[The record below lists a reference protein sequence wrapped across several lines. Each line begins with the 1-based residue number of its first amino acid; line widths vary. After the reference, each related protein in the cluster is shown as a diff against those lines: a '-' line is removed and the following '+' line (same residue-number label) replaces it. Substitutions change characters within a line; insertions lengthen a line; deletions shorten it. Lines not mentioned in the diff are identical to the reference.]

1 MSLWRRAMVY
11 LGLQDDE
18 EFEDYA
24 HSHQYD
30 DEYES
35 YDQYSDENVGRAPTP
50 RVAAAVPGDRGERV
64 SSEPADP
71 RVSRGPALRDPVG
84 VEAAP
89 SVRPLPRDQASGES
103 SAVRPIPSSGGGG
116 VAPVH
121 VVEPDGFNDAQ
132 EVGDRLKGH
141 QAVVLNLRSVS
152 RELQRRLIDFS
163 SGLAYGTGGSMSRVD
178 DQVFLLAPSGVEV
191 SQEEKDRLQA
201 RDYRA

>member
-18 EFEDYA
+18 EFADYA
-24 HSHQYD
+24 HAHQYD
-30 DEYES
+30 DDEYGQ
-35 YDQYSDENVGRAPTP
+35 YDQYAEETVRPTNARVGTP
-50 RVAAAVPGDRGERV
+50 MPDASPAAAAA
-64 SSEPADP
+64 PADP

-84 VEAAP
+84 VESAP
-89 SVRPLPRDQASGES
+89 SVRPLPREPATGES
-103 SAVRPIPSSGGGG
+103 SAVRPIPASGST
-116 VAPVH
+116 APGPTH

-132 EVGDRLKGH
+132 EVGDRLKGN
-141 QAVVLNLRSVS
+141 QAVVLDLRNVS

-178 DQVFLLAPSGVEV
+178 DQVFLLAPAGVEV

>member
-1 MSLWRRAMVY
+1 MVY

-24 HSHQYD
+24 HAHQYD
-30 DEYES
+30 DDYGQYE
-35 YDQYSDENVGRAPTP
+35 QAYSDDAVRPAPAARGP
-50 RVAAAVPGDRGERV
+50 VAPAAVPDAGGEAV
-64 SSEPADP
+64 GAPADP

-84 VEAAP
+84 VESAP
-89 SVRPLPRDQASGES
+89 SVRPLPREQPSGETG
-103 SAVRPIPSSGGGG
+103 AVWPIPANSGGAPG
-116 VAPVH
+116 PVH

-132 EVGDRLKGH
+132 EVGDRLKSN

-163 SGLAYGTGGSMSRVD
+163 SGLAYGIGGSMSRVD

-201 RDYRA
+201 RDYRN

>member
-18 EFEDYA
+18 GYEDYA
-24 HSHQYD
+24 HAHQYD
-30 DEYES
+30 DEYGQYEP
-35 YDQYSDENVGRAPTP
+35 YDETRRPASRQPPMSAPMATGAPEAVGA
-50 RVAAAVPGDRGERV
+50 
-64 SSEPADP
+64 PADP

-84 VEAAP
+84 VESAP
-89 SVRPLPRDQASGES
+89 SVRPLPREQPSGET
-103 SAVRPIPSSGGGG
+103 SAVRPIPSGSGAPG
-116 VAPVH
+116 PVH

-132 EVGDRLKGH
+132 EVGDRLKGN

-178 DQVFLLAPSGVEV
+178 DQVFLLAPSGIEV
-191 SQEEKDRLQA
+191 SQEERDRLQA

>member
-18 EFEDYA
+18 DFEDYA
-24 HSHQYD
+24 HAHQYD
-30 DEYES
+30 DEYGP
-35 YDQYSDENVGRAPTP
+35 YDPYADDVRRPAPRQQP
-50 RVAAAVPGDRGERV
+50 MPAPVANARPEGIAAPD
-64 SSEPADP
+64 DP

-84 VEAAP
+84 VESAP
-89 SVRPLPRDQASGES
+89 SVRPLPREQPSGET
-103 SAVRPIPSSGGGG
+103 SAVRPIPTAGGSPG
-116 VAPVH
+116 PVH

-132 EVGDRLKGH
+132 EVGDRLKGN

-178 DQVFLLAPSGVEV
+178 DQVFLLAPGGIEV